1 LLFTKLQGQRRFLGT
16 SDYLF
21 DNPKMSHAVSELIFS
36 FCAVGT
42 DKEAS
47 MHRVTTAILAAGV
60 LALCAGRV
68 AAAPIETPIDI
79 SGLVNANIQTYTGG
93 TNYPLGPTSITVGSI
108 PFNVAGFAG
117 GGTGII
123 QTPTGDSSFT
133 ISVGIA
139 NVTTVFALVN
149 SAFGT
154 SGDTV
159 GSLVFTDSASH
170 TFTDPLVE
178 GANIRDHFNDGFNNS
193 ATGIFATACFPSSCV
208 ADRFDAYQIT
218 LPASFAGNTLVS
230 IMFNGSNAGNP
241 QGQPFLAALTAETPG
256 TSAVPLPAALPLF
269 ATGLGALGL
278 LGWRR
283 KKKATARQVPF
294 EVTIS
299 A

>member
-1 LLFTKLQGQRRFLGT
+1 
-16 SDYLF
+16 
-21 DNPKMSHAVSELIFS
+21 
-36 FCAVGT
+36 
-42 DKEAS
+42 
-47 MHRVTTAILAAGV
+47 MHRVTTAALAAGV
-60 LALCAGRV
+60 LVLCAGRV
-68 AAAPIETPIDI
+68 AAAPVETPIDI
-79 SGLVNANIQTYTGG
+79 SGLVNANLQTYAGG
-93 TNYPLGPTSITVGSI
+93 GNYPVGPTSITVGTI
-108 PFNVAGFAG
+108 PFNLAGFSPS
-117 GGTGII
+117 GTGII
-123 QTPTGDSSFT
+123 QTPAGNSTFT
-133 ISVGIA
+133 IPVGLA
-139 NVTTVFALVN
+139 NVTTVYGLIN

-178 GANIRDHFNDGFNNS
+178 GANIRDHFNGVFNNS
-193 ATGIFATACFPSSCV
+193 ATDIFATACFGGSTCP
-208 ADRFDAYQIT
+208 DRLDAYQIT

-283 KKKATARQVPF
+283 KKKVAALA
-294 EVTIS
+294 E
-299 A
+299 